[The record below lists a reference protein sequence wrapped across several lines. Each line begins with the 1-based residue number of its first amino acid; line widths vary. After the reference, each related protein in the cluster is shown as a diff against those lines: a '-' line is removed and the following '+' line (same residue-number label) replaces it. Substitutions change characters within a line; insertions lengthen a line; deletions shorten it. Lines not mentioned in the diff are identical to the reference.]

1 MSATPPPQ
9 TGAGLF
15 GYLNRRRRDVASWN
29 IEKDAELREMI
40 SAAND
45 GIISS
50 AAIIQGLLSG
60 GATGHEAV
68 IGVLALIIIGMVA
81 SAATQYS
88 EVQSER
94 DAQIRIVEEE
104 QAALITSPEAE
115 HQELVE
121 IYRKKG
127 LSDELAHSV
136 ATELMANDPL
146 RAQLDDE
153 YGLGEIAGRWA
164 PWTAALRSAGA
175 FLVGS
180 ALPLLFL
187 LILPW
192 HIRGEITVVS
202 VLVALALS
210 GWIGH
215 LVDHSSPWRSMVRTM
230 LVGVIILG
238 ISTLAGSLV
247 TF

>member
-1 MSATPPPQ
+1 M
-9 TGAGLF
+9 F
-15 GYLNRRRRDVASWN
+15 
-29 IEKDAELREMI
+29 REMM

-60 GATGHEAV
+60 GATGQEAV
-68 IGVLALIIIGMVA
+68 IGVAALIVIGIVA
-81 SAATQYS
+81 TAAAQYS

-94 DAQIRIVEEE
+94 NAQIRIVEEE
-104 QAALITSPEAE
+104 QAALATSPETE

-121 IYRKKG
+121 IYQSKG
-127 LSDELAHSV
+127 LSAGLAHAV

-146 RAQLDDE
+146 QAQLTDE
-153 YGLGEIAGRWA
+153 YGLDEIAGPWT

-175 FLVGS
+175 FFVGS

-192 HIRGEITVVS
+192 DIRGEVTVVS
-202 VLVALALS
+202 VLIALAVS

-215 LVDHSSPWRSMVRTM
+215 LVDHSSPWRSMFRTI
-230 LVGVIILG
+230 LVGAVILG

>member
-1 MSATPPPQ
+1 MSADPPPR
-9 TGAGLF
+9 ARLGLSGF
-15 GYLNRRRRDVASWN
+15 LRRRRRDVASWN
-29 IEKDAELREMI
+29 IERDAELREMM

-60 GATGHEAV
+60 GATGQEAI

-81 SAATQYS
+81 TAAAQYS

-104 QAALITSPEAE
+104 QAALVTSPEAE

-121 IYRKKG
+121 IYQKKG
-127 LSDELAHSV
+127 LSDGLANAV
-136 ATELMANDPL
+136 ADELMANDPL

-153 YGLGEIAGRWA
+153 YGLGEIAG
-164 PWTAALRSAGA
+164 PWVPWMAALRSVGA
-175 FLVGS
+175 FLIGS

-187 LILPW
+187 LVLPW
-192 HIRGEITVVS
+192 DIRGEVTVVS
-202 VLVALALS
+202 VLIALAVS

-230 LVGVIILG
+230 LVGIIILG